1 MRFHRESSVNIG
13 VAYADMRQQVWLRL
27 EVPEGSTVQQA
38 IELSGILKK
47 VPSIDLDKQKVGIY
61 GKTTKLN
68 AVLQEYDRVEI
79 YRDLIANP
87 DDYKDDDDDDDD
99 DD

>member
-1 MRFHRESSVNIG
+1 MNVG

-38 IELSGILKK
+38 IELSGILAK
-47 VPSIDLDKQKVGIY
+47 VPSIDLDKQKIGIY
-61 GKTTKLN
+61 GKTAKLT

-79 YRDLIANP
+79 YRGIIANP
-87 DDYKDDDDDDDD
+87 DDYKDGDDDDDDD
-99 DD
+99 

>member
-1 MRFHRESSVNIG
+1 VNIG